1 MLSYTSNFN
10 GLVGSLSRLNNN
22 SNSANSAL
30 LPMQNQSDASEFTDS
45 VNSTASGFRL
55 PFEGFEQQLGQ
66 RYSMPQNQTMQLLQ
80 MFIMVLEELI
90 GNVVTNSSGGNNKPD
105 ASSSSQNGLQQLSQA
120 EQKNTANRTEIIANE
135 QADKAPNA
143 GGVWGSTN
151 NSPTSSAPDA
161 VEKKADAPVAKA
173 PNSGGVWGSTNNSP
187 TSSAPDA
194 VEKKADAPVA
204 KAPNSGGVWGST
216 NNSPTSSAP
225 DAVEKKAD
233 TPVEKAPNSGSVW
246 GSTNSSPTPSTP
258 DAAEKIADTPV
269 VKAPGAGGVWGST
282 NNSSANSGINSVAST
297 HATEATEAPSA
308 SGGEATQA
316 HKSGGCPFM
325 AMQSEQNSNSSNV
338 QSTNNPVMPSA
349 GLAGSEGS
357 QGMPS
362 VGVAGSKGS
371 QGSLFMGKSSNATK
385 PVENG
390 NNTTSLDEA
399 DNRDIDFSTLSK
411 AERSSMGLSD
421 RERAVVHLW
430 GRQMMSAG
438 EQDGGIYTNVLGADG
453 SGADWGNKDEVALIQ
468 ELRAQEQERF
478 GADTGWLL
486 DEAYFDIM
494 KDKTGVDMSERYAD
508 RPVRNSKGPVNITN
522 DIKTL
527 EERTGISGFEQG
539 VIRLMGHD
547 ALMDGEFDGSV
558 LEFTVG
564 NANSLDSSKHS
575 GGITN
580 TIDGTAE
587 ALLAEDKSDD
597 GQVNGS
603 SILNQTIN
611 TLDRL
616 YA

>member
-22 SNSANSAL
+22 ANSSNSA
-30 LPMQNQSDASEFTDS
+30 LPPTQNKSDAPKFADS
-45 VNSTASGFRL
+45 VNSTASGFKL
-55 PFEGFEQQLGQ
+55 PFEGFEQQLSQ
-66 RYSMPQNQTMQLLQ
+66 RHSMPQNQTMQLLQ
-80 MFIMVLEELI
+80 MFIMVLEELV
-90 GNVVTNSSGGNNKPD
+90 GDVVTNSNGGNSKPD
-105 ASSSSQNGLQQLSQA
+105 AGSNSQNGLPQPSQA
-120 EQKNTANRTEIIANE
+120 EQKNTANRTEIIAPE
-135 QADKAPNA
+135 QADKAP
-143 GGVWGSTN
+143 G
-151 NSPTSSAPDA
+151 
-161 VEKKADAPVAKA
+161 
-173 PNSGGVWGSTNNSP
+173 SGGVWGG
-187 TSSAPDA
+187 TS
-194 VEKKADAPVA
+194 
-204 KAPNSGGVWGST
+204 N
-216 NNSPTSSAP
+216 
-225 DAVEKKAD
+225 
-233 TPVEKAPNSGSVW
+233 
-246 GSTNSSPTPSTP
+246 SPTPSAP
-258 DAAEKIADTPV
+258 DAAEKIVDIPVIKTPS
-269 VKAPGAGGVWGST
+269 AANAWGST
-282 NNSSANSGINSVAST
+282 SSSSATSGINSVAST
-297 HATEATEAPSA
+297 HAPEATEAPSA
-308 SGGEATQA
+308 PGGEAAQV

-325 AMQSEQNSNSSNV
+325 AMQSEQNSNSGHA
-338 QSTNNPVMPSA
+338 QSANNPVMPSA
-349 GLAGSEGS
+349 GVAGSEGD
-357 QGMPS
+357 
-362 VGVAGSKGS
+362 
-371 QGSLFMGKSSNATK
+371 QGSLFMGKSSNTTK

-390 NNTTSLDEA
+390 NNTTNLDEA

-494 KDKTGVDMSERYAD
+494 KDKTGVDMSGRYAD

-564 NANSLDSSKHS
+564 NDNSLDSSRHS

-587 ALLAEDKSDD
+587 TLLAEDKSDD

-603 SILNQTIN
+603 SILSQTIS

-616 YA
+616 YK

>member
-1 MLSYTSNFN
+1 MLSSTSNFN
-10 GLVGSLSRLNNN
+10 GLVSSLSRLNNN
-22 SNSANSAL
+22 ANSSNSAL
-30 LPMQNQSDASEFTDS
+30 PPMQNQSDAAEFTDS
-45 VNSTASGFRL
+45 VNSTASGFTL

-80 MFIMVLEELI
+80 MFIMVLEELV
-90 GNVVTNSSGGNNKPD
+90 GNVVTNSSAGNSKPD
-105 ASSSSQNGLQQLSQA
+105 ASSSSPAPSAPEAA
-120 EQKNTANRTEIIANE
+120 EKIADIPV
-135 QADKAPNA
+135 DKAP
-143 GGVWGSTN
+143 G
-151 NSPTSSAPDA
+151 
-161 VEKKADAPVAKA
+161 
-173 PNSGGVWGSTNNSP
+173 SGGVWGSTNSSP
-187 TSSAPDA
+187 APSAPEA
-194 VEKKADAPVA
+194 AEKIADIPVD
-204 KAPNSGGVWGST
+204 KAPGSGGVWGST
-216 NNSPTSSAP
+216 NSSPAPSAP
-225 DAVEKKAD
+225 EAAEKIAD
-233 TPVEKAPNSGSVW
+233 IPVIEAPGSGGVW
-246 GSTNSSPTPSTP
+246 GSTNSS
-258 DAAEKIADTPV
+258 
-269 VKAPGAGGVWGST
+269 
-282 NNSSANSGINSVAST
+282 SANSGINNVAST
-297 HATEATEAPSA
+297 HATEATEST
-308 SGGEATQA
+308 STHGGEAAQV
-316 HKSGGCPFM
+316 HRSGGCPFM

-338 QSTNNPVMPSA
+338 QSANNPVMLSA
-349 GLAGSEGS
+349 GVAGSEGN
-357 QGMPS
+357 
-362 VGVAGSKGS
+362 

-390 NNTTSLDEA
+390 NNTTSLDKA

-438 EQDGGIYTNVLGADG
+438 EQNGGIYTNVLGADG
-453 SGADWGNKDEVALIQ
+453 SGADWGNKDEVALIK

-486 DEAYFDIM
+486 DEAYFAIM
-494 KDKTGVDMSERYAD
+494 KDKTGVDMSGRYAD
-508 RPVRNSKGPVNITN
+508 RPVHNSKGPVNITN

-558 LEFTVG
+558 LGFTVG
-564 NANSLDSSKHS
+564 NVNSLDSSKHS
-575 GGITN
+575 GGINN

-603 SILNQTIN
+603 SILNHTIN

-616 YA
+616 YS